1 MKTQCPHCLGFAT
14 RPEQHRWFELP
25 LALFL
30 VQPYH
35 CRRCAHRFLRFR
47 WPDLS
52 LLPTQR
58 RSTLAR

>member
-1 MKTQCPHCLGFAT
+1 MNTQCPHCLGFAT
-14 RPEQHRWFELP
+14 RPAQHRWFELP
-25 LALFL
+25 LALIL

-47 WPDLS
+47 RPDLT
-52 LLPTQR
+52 LPLIQR